1 MNLQITAAP
10 MQKMPDFCIL
20 LTLLKFCCS
29 SNMLLGEQKQSDRE
43 GDRHWILSSDASVNV
58 VTSQRAHFY
67 KRVHFITRLLKCGA
81 SKSSQ
86 AWTFFAPLSSPTD
99 SRRGLLLEGTCEA
112 NFTKKVGPLRLKQ
125 LTDLLQHSAFKCA
138 HIIYA

>member
-29 SNMLLGEQKQSDRE
+29 SNMSLGEQKQSDRE
-43 GDRHWILSSDASVNV
+43 GDRHWILSSDALVNV

-67 KRVHFITRLLKCGA
+67 KCVHFITRLLKCRA
-81 SKSSQ
+81 SESSQ
-86 AWTFFAPLSSPTD
+86 AWTFFAPLSSLTD
-99 SRRGLLLEGTCEA
+99 LRHGLLLEGTCEA
-112 NFTKKVGPLRLKQ
+112 NFTKKWGL
-125 LTDLLQHSAFKCA
+125 
-138 HIIYA
+138 